1 MYIYLLASV
10 NKLTYYKTVVTI
22 QRMKGFFMSDFN
34 DDNNFDKELD
44 EEMTVSLDLD
54 DGTTVVCSIVT
65 IFEMNDKDYIA
76 LMPLDEEGNA
86 DSDEVWIYGYKENE
100 KDPNEEPELIY
111 IEDEEEYE
119 AAADKFDEYLDSLD
133 FEDQ

>member
-1 MYIYLLASV
+1 MLE
-10 NKLTYYKTVVTI
+10 KETQHTTI
-22 QRMKGFFMSDFN
+22 KDFSNSSYSDKFD

-65 IFEMNDKDYIA
+65 IFEVEGKDYIA

-86 DSDEVWIYGYKENE
+86 ASDEVWIYGYKENE
-100 KDPNEEPELIY
+100 EDPNEEPELIY
-111 IEDEEEYE
+111 IDDEDEYE

>member
-1 MYIYLLASV
+1 
-10 NKLTYYKTVVTI
+10 
-22 QRMKGFFMSDFN
+22 MSDKFDN
-34 DDNNFDKELD
+34 DNNFDKELD

-65 IFEMNDKDYIA
+65 IFEVGDKDYIA

-86 DSDEVWIYGYKENE
+86 ASDEVWIYGYKENE
-100 KDPNEEPELIY
+100 EDPNEEPELIY
-111 IEDEEEYE
+111 IDDEDEYE

>member
-1 MYIYLLASV
+1 MCL
-10 NKLTYYKTVVTI
+10 
-22 QRMKGFFMSDFN
+22 FN
-34 DDNNFDKELD
+34 QFHKELD

-86 DSDEVWIYGYKENE
+86 EENNV
-100 KDPNEEPELIY
+100 KNLNNINAFYCVNKLSILFSNLLNVILALLLI
-111 IEDEEEYE
+111 IGLSI
-119 AAADKFDEYLDSLD
+119 API
-133 FEDQ
+133 

>member
-1 MYIYLLASV
+1 
-10 NKLTYYKTVVTI
+10 
-22 QRMKGFFMSDFN
+22 MSDFN

-86 DSDEVWIYGYKENE
+86 DSDEV
-100 KDPNEEPELIY
+100 
-111 IEDEEEYE
+111 
-119 AAADKFDEYLDSLD
+119 
-133 FEDQ
+133 